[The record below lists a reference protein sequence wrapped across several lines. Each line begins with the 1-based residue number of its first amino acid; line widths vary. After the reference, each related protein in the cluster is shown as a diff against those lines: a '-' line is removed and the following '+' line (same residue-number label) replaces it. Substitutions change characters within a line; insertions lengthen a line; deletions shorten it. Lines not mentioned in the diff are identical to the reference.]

1 MLQTWGINDTMTKGR
16 VQMAST
22 TVRTTTTE
30 IVVTHLIAHLDE
42 SADAV
47 IREFAKAKEDMKVLE
62 AKKKAAEEKIRQL
75 LGDSRLGYINGV
87 KRVEIKDRTLTKV
100 DRKVLQTAY
109 PEAYEAS
116 LTSTHYTIV
125 DAE

>member
-1 MLQTWGINDTMTKGR
+1 
-16 VQMAST
+16 
-22 TVRTTTTE
+22 
-30 IVVTHLIAHLDE
+30 VVTHLVAHLDE
-42 SADAV
+42 SAETV
-47 IREFAKAKEDMKVLE
+47 IKEFAKAKEDIKLNDE
-62 AKKKAAEEKIRQL
+62 KKKVAEQKIRQL

-87 KRVEIKDRTLTKV
+87 KRVEIKERTLTKV